1 MEGKSPSLA
10 AAARKKRRQSMASR
24 RVSFAVDTA
33 LESVREFQKD
43 ENAADQ
49 AFPDPSVVAAAAAA
63 AAQVPPKPPAVA
75 TVAMCPP
82 PGPAPTAPSAAVSPF
97 GKGPAASAAEA
108 AFAAAFSPAASVP
121 AASVPAA
128 SEATPEPAAPPQTAA
143 APVDPF
149 AAFGVSPANSAGRES
164 LGNLPRMSIASY
176 ASGPADVTGTDLDLG
191 TPASTRAP
199 GSAAPSSAAPSSAA
213 PSSAGNDGVSPGSM
227 FTAHLPRR
235 VTMDPGQYREAMK
248 AMAAEEAT
256 IDVAGVS
263 PGAVTAAVPGLS
275 ALADED
281 AAQATDGF
289 TFDTGAIT
297 AAVPGLSALA
307 DEDDDAE
314 AAAAAANGGADET
327 DDFGEAGDDTLNM
340 LAGLKEAAGAPAPFA
355 APGDITAAVPSLS
368 ALADDDDDDDDAK
381 TAAVQAPW
389 PLDASTNSE
398 QSPAIEGLPMG
409 TVTEDVAADLAAELA
424 AKVAAENA
432 AAMGLAPA
440 IAHEDD
446 EDADEDADVDDA
458 DMDVDVDGAAT
469 VAVPRAGDVF
479 VAAASTPAA
488 STPAPAPTPTA
499 TVAFAGDTPGSED
512 ATRRARRQSMA
523 AAAAVAGADAKKR
536 RVTLGV
542 LGRDSLDVVVEAA
555 SAAATPTLTD
565 LTFGGQG
572 TATAP
577 LGGAEDKSADD
588 LNLSDSFEVPPGA
601 EEAAASVAANGITAT
616 VRFPSSDGAAT
627 DTWDSAP
634 KDATGGAGSSDAFS
648 APGDDTMRML
658 LKMKDGAHG
667 DAPSEPVS
675 DPEATKGG
683 DTTEERT
690 RDATATFTSGRPST
704 TTDTWGEP
712 PPPKMKTPAVAVAA
726 TPAGS
731 EAKSSPA
738 PSSSGTVTPANQS
751 VAESDGDGF
760 TPGPDTL
767 LMMEKLKGRQ
777 HGQAALD
784 SVRRTIVPGRP
795 SWAAS
800 PLPPIG
806 GAMGAAFTPNKTA
819 TIAGGFGGFGGFGGA
834 GAGAGAGAESTRRTP
849 FGARVAAPA
858 LFTPG
863 AAQREQLRGAKAAE
877 DSRALSAACPGLPP
891 LSAEAME
898 GGAVDLETFFRACE
912 VSFMD
917 AKNLRRK
924 SLAMESLCNAPPPE
938 TLTEGLRLV
947 CLTAPLIEA
956 MDPMHEHLSE
966 SLTALASGIDA
977 ARREVEAA
985 QPPLLR
991 LAASEDPAHQEALR
1005 RSGKALKKQCQ
1016 LAAKDDFTKQRL
1028 AAERSVERSL
1038 AAARAAL
1045 DRTARALAQSR
1056 EIAAETS
1063 QAADTHEVDLRRR
1076 LAASADVAGRQ
1087 AARMRTRVGKL
1098 SALAERRA
1106 RLAKTRDALAAAN
1119 ADVERLQRRGGE
1131 MDAERERATA
1141 ALEEARHAAAEEGV
1155 DAADGGASARAAA
1168 AARVRAAA
1176 EAARAA
1182 GDELAVLNRVA
1193 PWRLEKVSGV
1203 GGGELTLRVGRL
1215 FRVVVDVGTGAGR
1228 VTLAES
1234 SGVTPAGGCAFAAA
1248 VAGAPRAWSETSPE
1262 ACAGDVAAVLQRVVP
1277 ALRRAE
1283 KTLEEAEEC
1292 RSAFPRV
1299 ARMRCTAGGDLELSF
1314 VDFAMERKID
1324 VAVTAAAGAYPRGG
1338 LSPRVRIV
1346 HHGNGPKLPS
1356 AAGIEA
1362 AIDRVPAGESGRRLF
1377 GICRLVDWIV
1387 ARGEQGMGDAAQRAA
1402 VAARPAPPAPA
1413 PPVLV
1418 GAAGGLPIVR
1428 PHEERGAAGDEENIP
1443 AVPVMEEVEEEP
1455 SQEEPTQAPAPQ
1467 PSPSSGPSP
1476 APPPMSLT
1484 EEFAHLPEDTDDVP
1498 PIFEDTEN
1506 VPPMDATGDAK
1517 TPAGFNKGSNPLFDD
1532 SMEMDAG
1539 ASEGGDADDAR

>member
-1 MEGKSPSLA
+1 
-10 AAARKKRRQSMASR
+10 
-24 RVSFAVDTA
+24 
-33 LESVREFQKD
+33 
-43 ENAADQ
+43 
-49 AFPDPSVVAAAAAA
+49 
-63 AAQVPPKPPAVA
+63 
-75 TVAMCPP
+75 
-82 PGPAPTAPSAAVSPF
+82 
-97 GKGPAASAAEA
+97 
-108 AFAAAFSPAASVP
+108 
-121 AASVPAA
+121 
-128 SEATPEPAAPPQTAA
+128 
-143 APVDPF
+143 
-149 AAFGVSPANSAGRES
+149 
-164 LGNLPRMSIASY
+164 MSIASY

-199 GSAAPSSAAPSSAA
+199 GSAAPSSAA

-256 IDVAGVS
+256 IDVSVSGVSPGAVTAAVSGVS

-281 AAQATDGF
+281 DDAEASAMRGGGSATDGF

-314 AAAAAANGGADET
+314 ASAAVNGGSAADET

-340 LAGLKEAAGAPAPFA
+340 LAGLKEAAGAPAPIA

-368 ALADDDDDDDDAK
+368 ALADDDDVDDDAK
-381 TAAVQAPW
+381 TAAVQAPP

-398 QSPAIEGLPMG
+398 QSPAVEGLPMG
-409 TVTEDVAADLAAELA
+409 SVTEDVAADLAADLA

-432 AAMGLAPA
+432 AAMGLAHA
-440 IAHEDD
+440 
-446 EDADEDADVDDA
+446 
-458 DMDVDVDGAAT
+458 DVDGAAT
-469 VAVPRAGDVF
+469 IAVPDVAV
-479 VAAASTPAA
+479 ASTPASA
-488 STPAPAPTPTA
+488 AKPSDAENVPKM
-499 TVAFAGDTPGSED
+499 FAGDTPGSED

-536 RVTLGV
+536 RLTLGV
-542 LGRDSLDVVVEAA
+542 LGRDSMDVVVDAVP
-555 SAAATPTLTD
+555 AATPTLTD
-565 LTFGGQG
+565 LTFGGEG
-572 TATAP
+572 TAN
-577 LGGAEDKSADD
+577 GVAEDKSADD
-588 LNLSDSFEVPPGA
+588 MNLSDSFEVPPGA
-601 EEAAASVAANGITAT
+601 DEAAASVAANGITATVRFPSERLDGITAT

-634 KDATGGAGSSDAFS
+634 KDATGGANSSDAFS
-648 APGDDTMRML
+648 APGEDTMRAL
-658 LKMKDGAHG
+658 LKMKEGAHG
-667 DAPSEPVS
+667 DALSEPAS

-690 RDATATFTSGRPST
+690 RDATSTFTSGRPST

-712 PPPKMKTPAVAVAA
+712 PAPKMKTPAVA
-726 TPAGS
+726 GS
-731 EAKSSPA
+731 EAKSSAKSSPA

-751 VAESDGDGF
+751 VAESEDGF

-819 TIAGGFGGFGGFGGA
+819 TIAGGFSGFGGFCGFGA
-834 GAGAGAGAESTRRTP
+834 ATGAGAESTRRSP
-849 FGARVAAPA
+849 FGASVAAPA

-877 DSRALSAACPGLPP
+877 DVRALRAACPGIPP
-891 LSAEAME
+891 LSAEATDGRRWTSARFPRVRGILHGRE
-898 GGAVDLETFFRACE
+898 EPPKEIPRDGVVVQRAAPGDAHRGFAPGVPHRAADRGDGSHARLPERVAERVGVGHRRRAARGGGGAAAAASPRRVRTPRAPRGAETKRQGAQETVPAGREGC
-912 VSFMD
+912 VHQASS
-917 AKNLRRK
+917 RRR
-924 SLAMESLCNAPPPE
+924 SV
-938 TLTEGLRLV
+938 GG
-947 CLTAPLIEA
+947 
-956 MDPMHEHLSE
+956 
-966 SLTALASGIDA
+966 ALA
-977 ARREVEAA
+977 RR
-985 QPPLLR
+985 
-991 LAASEDPAHQEALR
+991 
-1005 RSGKALKKQCQ
+1005 
-1016 LAAKDDFTKQRL
+1016 
-1028 AAERSVERSL
+1028 
-1038 AAARAAL
+1038 RAAL
-1045 DRTARALAQSR
+1045 DRTTRFGALAR
-1056 EIAAETS
+1056 
-1063 QAADTHEVDLRRR
+1063 DRRR
-1076 LAASADVAGRQ
+1076 DVAGGGH
-1087 AARMRTRVGKL
+1087 ARGGSAPTPRGVRGRRRSPGGAHAHARREALGVGGAPRAPWRTTRTLRGD
-1098 SALAERRA
+1098 RR
-1106 RLAKTRDALAAAN
+1106 AN

-1141 ALEEARHAAAEEGV
+1141 ALEEARLAAAEEGV

-1176 EAARAA
+1176 DAARAA
-1182 GDELAVLNRVA
+1182 GGELAVLNRVA
-1193 PWRLEKVSGV
+1193 PWRLEKVTGV

-1262 ACAGDVAAVLQRVVP
+1262 ACAGDVTAVLQRVVP

-1299 ARMRCTAGGDLELSF
+1299 ARVRCTAGGDLELSF
-1314 VDFAMERKID
+1314 VDFAAERKID
-1324 VAVTAAAGAYPRGG
+1324 VALTAAAGAYPRGG
-1338 LSPRVRIV
+1338 LTPRVTIV
-1346 HHGNGPKLPS
+1346 HHGDGPKLPS

-1387 ARGEQGMGDAAQRAA
+1387 ARGEQGMGDAAQRRRAPPPK
-1402 VAARPAPPAPA
+1402 PAPPAPA
-1413 PPVLV
+1413 PPILV
-1418 GAAGGLPIVR
+1418 GASRGLPIVR
-1428 PHEERGAAGDEENIP
+1428 PREESGAVREEENILAAEDKREAAAEDAARP
-1443 AVPVMEEVEEEP
+1443 MPRRRMRPEEVG
-1455 SQEEPTQAPAPQ
+1455 SRRRRRDR
-1467 PSPSSGPSP
+1467 SPC
-1476 APPPMSLT
+1476 
-1484 EEFAHLPEDTDDVP
+1484 
-1498 PIFEDTEN
+1498 
-1506 VPPMDATGDAK
+1506 
-1517 TPAGFNKGSNPLFDD
+1517 
-1532 SMEMDAG
+1532 
-1539 ASEGGDADDAR
+1539 R

>member
-1 MEGKSPSLA
+1 MSDAASPASAADPPTSPELA
-10 AAARKKRRQSMASR
+10 AALEKAEKYKQKLHGAVKKGKSIESER
-24 RVSFAVDTA
+24 DA
-33 LESVREFQKD
+33 LREQLD
-43 ENAADQ
+43 
-49 AFPDPSVVAAAAAA
+49 
-63 AAQVPPKPPAVA
+63 
-75 TVAMCPP
+75 
-82 PGPAPTAPSAAVSPF
+82 AAVRDLATANT
-97 GKGPAASAAEA
+97 KLKVMREMEA
-108 AFAAAFSPAASVP
+108 VSV
-121 AASVPAA
+121 
-128 SEATPEPAAPPQTAA
+128 
-143 APVDPF
+143 
-149 AAFGVSPANSAGRES
+149 
-164 LGNLPRMSIASY
+164 
-176 ASGPADVTGTDLDLG
+176 
-191 TPASTRAP
+191 
-199 GSAAPSSAAPSSAA
+199 
-213 PSSAGNDGVSPGSM
+213 
-227 FTAHLPRR
+227 
-235 VTMDPGQYREAMK
+235 
-248 AMAAEEAT
+248 
-256 IDVAGVS
+256 
-263 PGAVTAAVPGLS
+263 
-275 ALADED
+275 
-281 AAQATDGF
+281 
-289 TFDTGAIT
+289 
-297 AAVPGLSALA
+297 
-307 DEDDDAE
+307 E
-314 AAAAAANGGADET
+314 AAAAAADEPSAAARRAAALEADLAETRAELEASEEALRSARRGAARAEAEKDALSEAL
-327 DDFGEAGDDTLNM
+327 DASRAALEASRRGEAG
-340 LAGLKEAAGAPAPFA
+340 A
-355 APGDITAAVPSLS
+355 IVAV
-368 ALADDDDDDDDAK
+368 ARAEDAEK
-381 TAAVQAPW
+381 R
-389 PLDASTNSE
+389 
-398 QSPAIEGLPMG
+398 
-409 TVTEDVAADLAAELA
+409 AADLAADLA

-432 AAMGLAPA
+432 AAMGLAHA
-440 IAHEDD
+440 
-446 EDADEDADVDDA
+446 
-458 DMDVDVDGAAT
+458 DVDGAAT
-469 VAVPRAGDVF
+469 IAVPDVAV
-479 VAAASTPAA
+479 ASTPASA
-488 STPAPAPTPTA
+488 AKPSDAENVPKM
-499 TVAFAGDTPGSED
+499 FAGDTPGSED

-536 RVTLGV
+536 RLTLGV
-542 LGRDSLDVVVEAA
+542 LGRDSMDVVVDAVP
-555 SAAATPTLTD
+555 AATPTLTD
-565 LTFGGQG
+565 LTFGGEG
-572 TATAP
+572 TAN
-577 LGGAEDKSADD
+577 GVAEDKSADD
-588 LNLSDSFEVPPGA
+588 MNLSDSFEVPPGA
-601 EEAAASVAANGITAT
+601 DEAAASVAANGITATVRFPSERLDGITAT

-634 KDATGGAGSSDAFS
+634 KDATGGANSSVAFS
-648 APGDDTMRML
+648 APGEDTMRAL
-658 LKMKDGAHG
+658 LKMKEGAHG
-667 DAPSEPVS
+667 DALSEPAS

-690 RDATATFTSGRPST
+690 RDATSTFTSGRPST

-712 PPPKMKTPAVAVAA
+712 PAPKMKTLAV
-726 TPAGS
+726 AGS
-731 EAKSSPA
+731 EAKSSAKSSPA

-751 VAESDGDGF
+751 VAESEDGF

-819 TIAGGFGGFGGFGGA
+819 TIAGGFSGFGGFGA
-834 GAGAGAGAESTRRTP
+834 ATGAGAESTRRSP
-849 FGARVAAPA
+849 FGASVAAPA

-877 DSRALSAACPGLPP
+877 DVRALRAACPGIPP
-891 LSAEAME
+891 LSAEAMD

-956 MDPMHEHLSE
+956 MDPMHDHLSE
-966 SLTALASGIDA
+966 SLSASASGIDD

-991 LAASEDPAHQEALR
+991 LAASENPAHQEALR

-1016 LAAKDDFTKQRL
+1016 LAAKDAFTKHRL
-1028 AAERSVERSL
+1028 AAEESVARSL

-1045 DRTARALAQSR
+1045 DRTTRAAAQSR

-1141 ALEEARHAAAEEGV
+1141 ALEEARLAAAEEGV

-1176 EAARAA
+1176 EAARTA

-1193 PWRLEKVSGV
+1193 PWRLEKVTGV

-1262 ACAGDVAAVLQRVVP
+1262 ACAGDVTAVLQRVVP

-1299 ARMRCTAGGDLELSF
+1299 ARVRCTAGGDLELSF
-1314 VDFAMERKID
+1314 VDFAAERKID
-1324 VAVTAAAGAYPRGG
+1324 VALTAAAGAYPRGG
-1338 LSPRVRIV
+1338 LTPRVTIV
-1346 HHGNGPKLPS
+1346 HHGDGPKLPS

-1402 VAARPAPPAPA
+1402 VAAKPAPPAPA
-1413 PPVLV
+1413 PPILV
-1418 GAAGGLPIVR
+1418 GASRGLPIVR
-1428 PHEERGAAGDEENIP
+1428 PREESGAVREEENIL
-1443 AVPVMEEVEEEP
+1443 AAEDKREAAAEDAAAEDARE
-1455 SQEEPTQAPAPQ
+1455 A
-1467 PSPSSGPSP
+1467 
-1476 APPPMSLT
+1476 APPPPRPEPMSLT
-1484 EEFAHLPEDTDDVP
+1484 EEFAHLPQDTEDVP

-1506 VPPMDATGDAK
+1506 VPPVDATEDAK

-1539 ASEGGDADDAR
+1539 AGEEGDGDDAR

>member
-49 AFPDPSVVAAAAAA
+49 AFPDPSVVAAAAA
-63 AAQVPPKPPAVA
+63 QVPPKPPAVA
-75 TVAMCPP
+75 TVASCPP
-82 PGPAPTAPSAAVSPF
+82 PGPAPAAPSAAASPF

-108 AFAAAFSPAASVP
+108 AFAAAFSPAASAP
-121 AASVPAA
+121 AAP
-128 SEATPEPAAPPQTAA
+128 EATPEPAAPLENRTDA

-199 GSAAPSSAAPSSAA
+199 GSVAPSSAA

-256 IDVAGVS
+256 IDVSVSGVSPGAVTAAVSGVS

-281 AAQATDGF
+281 DDAEASAMRGGGSATDGF

-314 AAAAAANGGADET
+314 ASAAVNGGSAADET

-340 LAGLKEAAGAPAPFA
+340 LAGLKEAAGAPAPIA

-368 ALADDDDDDDDAK
+368 ALADDDDVDDDAK
-381 TAAVQAPW
+381 TAAVQAPP

-398 QSPAIEGLPMG
+398 QSPAVGGLPMG
-409 TVTEDVAADLAAELA
+409 SVTEDVAADLAADLA

-432 AAMGLAPA
+432 AAMGLAHA
-440 IAHEDD
+440 
-446 EDADEDADVDDA
+446 
-458 DMDVDVDGAAT
+458 DVDGAAT
-469 VAVPRAGDVF
+469 IAVPDVAV
-479 VAAASTPAA
+479 ASTPASA
-488 STPAPAPTPTA
+488 AKPSDAQNVPKM
-499 TVAFAGDTPGSED
+499 FAGDTPGSED

-536 RVTLGV
+536 RLTLGV
-542 LGRDSLDVVVEAA
+542 LGRDSMDVVVDAVP
-555 SAAATPTLTD
+555 AATPTLTD
-565 LTFGGQG
+565 LTFGGEG
-572 TATAP
+572 TAN
-577 LGGAEDKSADD
+577 GVAEDKSADD
-588 LNLSDSFEVPPGA
+588 MNLSDSFEVPPGA
-601 EEAAASVAANGITAT
+601 DEAAASVAANGITATVRFPSERLDGITAT

-634 KDATGGAGSSDAFS
+634 KDATGGANSSDAFS
-648 APGDDTMRML
+648 APGEDTMRAL
-658 LKMKDGAHG
+658 LKMKEGAHG
-667 DAPSEPVS
+667 DALSEPAS

-690 RDATATFTSGRPST
+690 RDATSTFTSGRPST
-704 TTDTWGEP
+704 TTDTWGEAP
-712 PPPKMKTPAVAVAA
+712 APKMKTPAVA
-726 TPAGS
+726 GS
-731 EAKSSPA
+731 EAKSSAKSSPA

-751 VAESDGDGF
+751 VAESEDGF

-819 TIAGGFGGFGGFGGA
+819 TIAGGFSGFGGFGGFGA
-834 GAGAGAGAESTRRTP
+834 ATGAGAESTRRSP
-849 FGARVAAPA
+849 FGASVAAPA

-877 DSRALSAACPGLPP
+877 DFRALRAACPGIPP
-891 LSAEAME
+891 LSAEAMD

-956 MDPMHEHLSE
+956 MDPMHDHLSE
-966 SLTALASGIDA
+966 SLSALASGIDD

-991 LAASEDPAHQEALR
+991 LAASENPAHQEALR
-1005 RSGKALKKQCQ
+1005 KSGKALKKQCQ
-1016 LAAKDDFTKQRL
+1016 LAAKDAFTKHRL
-1028 AAERSVERSL
+1028 AAEESVARSL

-1045 DRTARALAQSR
+1045 DRTTRALAQSR

-1106 RLAKTRDALAAAN
+1106 RLAKTREALAAAN

-1141 ALEEARHAAAEEGV
+1141 ALEEARLAAAEEGV

-1176 EAARAA
+1176 EAARTA

-1193 PWRLEKVSGV
+1193 PWRLEKVTGV

-1215 FRVVVDVGTGAGR
+1215 FRVMVDVGTGAGR

-1262 ACAGDVAAVLQRVVP
+1262 ACAGDVTAVLQRVVP

-1299 ARMRCTAGGDLELSF
+1299 ARVRCTAGGDLELSF

-1324 VAVTAAAGAYPRGG
+1324 VALTAAAGAYPRGG
-1338 LSPRVRIV
+1338 LTPRVTIV
-1346 HHGNGPKLPS
+1346 HHGDGPKLPS

-1402 VAARPAPPAPA
+1402 VAAKPAPPAPA
-1413 PPVLV
+1413 PPILV
-1418 GAAGGLPIVR
+1418 GASRGLPIVR
-1428 PHEERGAAGDEENIP
+1428 PREESGAVREEENIL
-1443 AVPVMEEVEEEP
+1443 AAEDKREAAAEDAAAEDAAAEDAR
-1455 SQEEPTQAPAPQ
+1455 EA
-1467 PSPSSGPSP
+1467 
-1476 APPPMSLT
+1476 APPPPRPEPMSLT
-1484 EEFAHLPEDTDDVP
+1484 EEFAHLPQDTEDVP

-1506 VPPMDATGDAK
+1506 VPPMDATEDAK

-1539 ASEGGDADDAR
+1539 AGEEGDGDDAR

>member
-1 MEGKSPSLA
+1 MRG
-10 AAARKKRRQSMASR
+10 
-24 RVSFAVDTA
+24 
-33 LESVREFQKD
+33 
-43 ENAADQ
+43 
-49 AFPDPSVVAAAAAA
+49 
-63 AAQVPPKPPAVA
+63 
-75 TVAMCPP
+75 
-82 PGPAPTAPSAAVSPF
+82 G
-97 GKGPAASAAEA
+97 
-108 AFAAAFSPAASVP
+108 
-121 AASVPAA
+121 
-128 SEATPEPAAPPQTAA
+128 
-143 APVDPF
+143 
-149 AAFGVSPANSAGRES
+149 
-164 LGNLPRMSIASY
+164 
-176 ASGPADVTGTDLDLG
+176 
-191 TPASTRAP
+191 
-199 GSAAPSSAAPSSAA
+199 GS
-213 PSSAGNDGVSPGSM
+213 
-227 FTAHLPRR
+227 
-235 VTMDPGQYREAMK
+235 
-248 AMAAEEAT
+248 
-256 IDVAGVS
+256 
-263 PGAVTAAVPGLS
+263 
-275 ALADED
+275 
-281 AAQATDGF
+281 ATDGF

-314 AAAAAANGGADET
+314 ASAAVNGGSAADET

-340 LAGLKEAAGAPAPFA
+340 LAGLKEAAGAPAPIA

-368 ALADDDDDDDDAK
+368 ALADDDDVDDDAK
-381 TAAVQAPW
+381 TAAVQAPP
-389 PLDASTNSE
+389 PLDASTHSE
-398 QSPAIEGLPMG
+398 QSPAVEGLPMG
-409 TVTEDVAADLAAELA
+409 SVTEDVAADLAAELA

-432 AAMGLAPA
+432 AAMGLAHA
-440 IAHEDD
+440 
-446 EDADEDADVDDA
+446 
-458 DMDVDVDGAAT
+458 DVDGAAT
-469 VAVPRAGDVF
+469 IAVPDVAV
-479 VAAASTPAA
+479 ASTPASA
-488 STPAPAPTPTA
+488 AKPSDAENVPKM
-499 TVAFAGDTPGSED
+499 FAGDTPGSED

-536 RVTLGV
+536 RLTLGV
-542 LGRDSLDVVVEAA
+542 LGRDSMDVVVDAVP
-555 SAAATPTLTD
+555 AATPTLTD
-565 LTFGGQG
+565 LTFGGEG
-572 TATAP
+572 TAT
-577 LGGAEDKSADD
+577 GVAEDKSADD
-588 LNLSDSFEVPPGA
+588 MNLSDSFEVPPGA
-601 EEAAASVAANGITAT
+601 DEAAASVAANGITATVCFPSERLHGITAT

-634 KDATGGAGSSDAFS
+634 KDATGGANSSDAFS
-648 APGDDTMRML
+648 APGEDTMRAL
-658 LKMKDGAHG
+658 LKMKEGAHG
-667 DAPSEPVS
+667 DALSEPAS

-690 RDATATFTSGRPST
+690 RDATSTFTSGRPST

-712 PPPKMKTPAVAVAA
+712 PAPKMKTPAVA
-726 TPAGS
+726 GS
-731 EAKSSPA
+731 EAKSSAKSSPA

-819 TIAGGFGGFGGFGGA
+819 TIAGGFSGFGGFGTA
-834 GAGAGAGAESTRRTP
+834 TGAGAESTRRTP
-849 FGARVAAPA
+849 FGASVAAPA

-877 DSRALSAACPGLPP
+877 DFRALRAACPGIPP
-891 LSAEAME
+891 LSAEAMD

-956 MDPMHEHLSE
+956 MDPMHDHLSE
-966 SLTALASGIDA
+966 SLSALASGIDD

-991 LAASEDPAHQEALR
+991 LAASENPAHQEALR

-1016 LAAKDDFTKQRL
+1016 LAAKDAFTKHRL
-1028 AAERSVERSL
+1028 AAEESVARSL

-1045 DRTARALAQSR
+1045 DRTTRALAQSR

-1141 ALEEARHAAAEEGV
+1141 ALEEARLAAAEEGV
-1155 DAADGGASARAAA
+1155 DA
-1168 AARVRAAA
+1168 
-1176 EAARAA
+1176 
-1182 GDELAVLNRVA
+1182 A

-1248 VAGAPRAWSETSPE
+1248 VTGAPRAWSETSPE
-1262 ACAGDVAAVLQRVVP
+1262 ACAGDVTAVLQRVVP

-1299 ARMRCTAGGDLELSF
+1299 ARVRCTAGGDLELSF

-1324 VAVTAAAGAYPRGG
+1324 VALTAAAGAYPRGG
-1338 LSPRVRIV
+1338 LTPRVRIV
-1346 HHGNGPKLPS
+1346 HHGDGPKLPS

-1402 VAARPAPPAPA
+1402 VAAKPAPPAPA
-1413 PPVLV
+1413 PPILV
-1418 GAAGGLPIVR
+1418 GASRGLPIVR
-1428 PHEERGAAGDEENIP
+1428 PREESGA
-1443 AVPVMEEVEEEP
+1443 VREEEHILAA
-1455 SQEEPTQAPAPQ
+1455 EDAAAEDAAAEDAREA
-1467 PSPSSGPSP
+1467 
-1476 APPPMSLT
+1476 APPPPRPEPMSLT
-1484 EEFAHLPEDTDDVP
+1484 EEFAHLPQDTEDVP

-1506 VPPMDATGDAK
+1506 VPPMDATEDAK

-1539 ASEGGDADDAR
+1539 AGEEGDGDDAR